1 MMKTI
6 PVLAALA
13 ATSLLIVPTVS
24 RGAEPNSVR
33 VSYADLN
40 LASDAGASI
49 LSKRIVGAAR
59 VVCEIE
65 DSRELPLAKATNA
78 CRNQAIAGAQ
88 PQYLAAVSAARHPT
102 ITVVPTAIE
111 VIAG

>member
-1 MMKTI
+1 MKTI

-33 VSYADLN
+33 VTFADLN
-40 LASDAGASI
+40 LASDAGASV
-49 LSKRIVGAAR
+49 LSRRIVVAAR

-65 DSRELPLAKATNA
+65 DSRELPLARATTD
-78 CRNQAIAGAQ
+78 CRNRAIAGAQ
-88 PQYLAAVSAARHPT
+88 PQYVAAISAARHPT
-102 ITVVPTAIE
+102 ITVAPAAIE
-111 VIAG
+111 VIGG

>member
-1 MMKTI
+1 MKTI

-24 RGAEPNSVR
+24 RGAEPKSVL

-49 LSKRIVGAAR
+49 LSKRIVLAAR
-59 VVCEIE
+59 DVCEIE
-65 DSRELPLAKATNA
+65 DSRELALAHATNT
-78 CRNQAIAGAQ
+78 CRNRAIAGAQ
-88 PQYLAAVSAARHPT
+88 PQYFAAISAARHPT
-102 ITVVPTAIE
+102 ITVAPAAIE
-111 VIAG
+111 VIGG